1 MQNLGL
7 PASSSYQQARVAAI
21 ETCAWA
27 DDLVSGLFV
36 TGFRWEKHLW
46 SWVPRAFAHAA
57 RTAAKLRKRTAP
69 TTSPFPNDEGEPESL
84 RHGNATA
91 RVDVRSDAVHGR
103 EILADDVGTL
113 DPTTGLRWPQGLAC
127 GGPAFLDVGTNIG
140 DWLAPLRAALPPQVP
155 IFGVEG
161 LASNAAVAAA
171 NVLAAGLAKEMALI
185 AAADAASS
193 NATGHASS
201 TGPVRTP
208 PATSVGITKLL
219 PFAMSSP
226 AGVQVIRKD
235 DGVCFSTIEDNLGG
249 QGMFGPRNGKEMAAR
264 DRCPPK
270 ALAGVT
276 TLANALRGAACAEGG
291 DKGHTTRRPQ
301 SEWPNVLVAK
311 FDIED
316 SEFLALSSATA
327 WLAEQPPCWV
337 ILETGDRYVRLRLD
351 LPRVAARARAQP
363 TDVVRYLTQPARLSR
378 IDRPTSLAVLQLL
391 WTHGYT
397 QIWRGHWSPP
407 REFPFNAGA
416 KPFVDTSSVADMLGA
431 VKKDLARIEY
441 KDYIIGRPDY
451 EECVSRAFALR

>member
-1 MQNLGL
+1 
-7 PASSSYQQARVAAI
+7 
-21 ETCAWA
+21 
-27 DDLVSGLFV
+27 
-36 TGFRWEKHLW
+36 
-46 SWVPRAFAHAA
+46 
-57 RTAAKLRKRTAP
+57 
-69 TTSPFPNDEGEPESL
+69 
-84 RHGNATA
+84 
-91 RVDVRSDAVHGR
+91 
-103 EILADDVGTL
+103 
-113 DPTTGLRWPQGLAC
+113 
-127 GGPAFLDVGTNIG
+127 
-140 DWLAPLRAALPPQVP
+140 
-155 IFGVEG
+155 
-161 LASNAAVAAA
+161 
-171 NVLAAGLAKEMALI
+171 
-185 AAADAASS
+185 
-193 NATGHASS
+193 
-201 TGPVRTP
+201 
-208 PATSVGITKLL
+208 
-219 PFAMSSP
+219 
-226 AGVQVIRKD
+226 
-235 DGVCFSTIEDNLGG
+235 
-249 QGMFGPRNGKEMAAR
+249 MFGPRNGKAITVR
-264 DRCPPK
+264 DRCPPH

-291 DKGHTTRRPQ
+291 DKGHTTRGPQ

-407 REFPFNAGA
+407 REFPFKAGD

>member
-103 EILADDVGTL
+103 EILAEDVGTL

-201 TGPVRTP
+201 TRPVRTP
-208 PATSVGITKLL
+208 PRYKRRHHQTTSFRDE
-219 PFAMSSP
+219 FASGRASDTQRRRRVIFDYRRQSWRPGHVWP
-226 AGVQVIRKD
+226 AQW
-235 DGVCFSTIEDNLGG
+235 
-249 QGMFGPRNGKEMAAR
+249 QGNNCQGSMPA
-264 DRCPPK
+264 P
-270 ALAGVT
+270 
-276 TLANALRGAACAEGG
+276 
-291 DKGHTTRRPQ
+291 
-301 SEWPNVLVAK
+301 
-311 FDIED
+311 
-316 SEFLALSSATA
+316 
-327 WLAEQPPCWV
+327 
-337 ILETGDRYVRLRLD
+337 
-351 LPRVAARARAQP
+351 RARG
-363 TDVVRYLTQPARLSR
+363 RYDLGQ
-378 IDRPTSLAVLQLL
+378 RPTRCCVRRRRRQRP
-391 WTHGYT
+391 H
-397 QIWRGHWSPP
+397 H
-407 REFPFNAGA
+407 
-416 KPFVDTSSVADMLGA
+416 
-431 VKKDLARIEY
+431 ARST
-441 KDYIIGRPDY
+441 
-451 EECVSRAFALR
+451 V